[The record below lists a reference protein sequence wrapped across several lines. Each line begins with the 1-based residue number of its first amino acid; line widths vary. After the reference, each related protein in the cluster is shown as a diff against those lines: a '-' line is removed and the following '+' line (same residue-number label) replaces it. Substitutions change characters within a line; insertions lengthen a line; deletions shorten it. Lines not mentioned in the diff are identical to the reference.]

1 MMKAMNLSGRGPDS
15 RVDRINRLLVA
26 NRRTA
31 SWMAK
36 QLGVPRQSVYNWLGG
51 LALPRDESVW
61 DRMAGLF
68 PEKVPP
74 PLDAPLYPAV
84 VPEVEMSLWPS
95 LPANGSW
102 DEPQESMD
110 FIDVPSFL
118 ARKSLRHPE
127 RVAVRIRGSSMEPRL
142 LDGDLVVIELSQ
154 QPRSGRIVV
163 ARSGAAV
170 TVKLLTRDTGGAL
183 ALKALNKGHEVE
195 PRKSE
200 IVGYVVAVLRG
211 YDRGRGVIE
220 WDDGGLGL

>member
-1 MMKAMNLSGRGPDS
+1 MFATVAIDPRA
-15 RVDRINRLLVA
+15 DRIQRLLDA
-26 NRRTA
+26 NRKSA
-31 SWMAK
+31 SWIAK
-36 QLGVPRQSVYNWLGG
+36 ELGVPRQSVYNWLGG
-51 LALPRDESVW
+51 LAWPRDESVW
-61 DRMAGLF
+61 DRMLSLF
-68 PEKVPP
+68 PEKTV
-74 PLDAPLYPAV
+74 PLDPPLYPAV
-84 VPEVEMSLWPS
+84 VPEVEMSLWPA

-118 ARKSLRHPE
+118 ARKSPRHPE
-127 RVAVRIRGSSMEPRL
+127 RVAARIRGTSMEPRL

-170 TVKLLTRDTGGAL
+170 TVKLLTREPSGEL
-183 ALKALNKGHEVE
+183 VLKALNKGHEVE